1 MRRARRALAAGL
13 LLTLAACGGSGVGA
27 SEPGT
32 SSDSQVL
39 AAFYPLQFL
48 AERIGGPD
56 VAVSGLTP
64 PGAEP
69 HDLELSPRQVG
80 AVSSADL
87 VLYLGGF
94 QPAVDAAVAA
104 QAGDRSL
111 DVATVTPL
119 EREPAGPDPHLWL
132 DPTRMRALTSA
143 VADRLAAATPAADAG
158 IRARAAALDAELA
171 ALDADF
177 RAGLTGCARTELVTS
192 HEAFGYLARQ
202 YGLTQVGIA
211 GLSPEQEPSPRRL
224 AELAELARASG
235 VTTVFFEPSAG
246 PQLAEALAREVGAR
260 VEALN
265 PLEGPPSQG
274 DYLTAMRANLSA
286 LRAALGCA

>member
-13 LLTLAACGGSGVGA
+13 LLTLAACGGSGVDA

-32 SSDSQVL
+32 SSDSQLL

-143 VADRLAAATPAADAG
+143 VADRLAAVDPGGRRRDPRRGPPRSTPSWRRWTPTSAPGSPAAPGPSWSPATRRSATWPG
-158 IRARAAALDAELA
+158 STGSPRSASRACR
-171 ALDADF
+171 
-177 RAGLTGCARTELVTS
+177 RT
-192 HEAFGYLARQ
+192 
-202 YGLTQVGIA
+202 
-211 GLSPEQEPSPRRL
+211 QEPTPGRL

-235 VTTVFFEPSAG
+235 VTTVFFEEPVAPARRG
-246 PQLAEALAREVGAR
+246 P
-260 VEALN
+260 
-265 PLEGPPSQG
+265 GP
-274 DYLTAMRANLSA
+274 
-286 LRAALGCA
+286 